1 MRFLFFPQKLHRE
14 ILSGCIQFCYIIPE
28 ITIFYKLFYF
38 KNFSVLDLDET
49 LVHCSLQE
57 LEDATLS
64 FPVEFQNT
72 TYQVFVRTRPH
83 IKDFLERVSQKFEV
97 ALFTASKKVYADKLL
112 NLLDP
117 QRRWIKYRLFREH
130 CVCVNG
136 NYIKDLNILG
146 RDLSKTVI
154 IDNSP
159 QVCLAS
165 VPSIF
170 SKFSDRKTGSRRVV
184 VWYKK
189 TGKYFGFILA

>member
-1 MRFLFFPQKLHRE
+1 MYFL
-14 ILSGCIQFCYIIPE
+14 
-28 ITIFYKLFYF
+28 
-38 KNFSVLDLDET
+38 VLDLDET

-83 IKDFLERVSQKFEV
+83 IKEFLERVSQRFEV

-117 QRRWIKYRLFREH
+117 QRKWIKYRLFREH

-159 QVCLAS
+159 QVSKHLSNYYLA
-165 VPSIF
+165 VCGYLLGNYRLTKILKREVVTKNLNLPF
-170 SKFSDRKTGSRRVV
+170 SYTS
-184 VWYKK
+184 
-189 TGKYFGFILA
+189 